1 MPRAKKLP
9 SGSWR
14 CQVCKNGVR
23 KSFTVQDP
31 STNGRRLCERLASE
45 WAEKNTLSKL
55 MTVEDAVRGYIRAR
69 REKMSPTT
77 IVSYESMLE
86 NAFGDIK
93 QRAIISL
100 DQKTVQRWVDEQA
113 GTYSAKSVRNQY
125 ALLNSAVSKYTG
137 IRFRCELPQSKDRE
151 YETPTDEDISLLIKE
166 TDGTEIGKAIL
177 LSAFGS
183 LREGEC
189 SALRK
194 EDINGNE
201 ITVRHSMAWDG
212 SGWVMKAPKN
222 FSSERTIILPEEVIK
237 KLQSETD
244 FIVNLNPREIAHRYE
259 KVARRLGLKFRF
271 HDLRAYAASVR
282 HFLGIPDAYIQFDGG
297 WKTDVVLKRVYRRTM
312 EDKRKEFAKVA
323 NDHFLEV
330 ISHADTHEPS
340 QMPENKGK

>member
-45 WAEKNTLSKL
+45 WAEKNTLSRL
-55 MTVEDAVRGYIRAR
+55 MTVEDAVRGYINAR

-86 NAFGDIK
+86 NAFGNIK
-93 QRAIISL
+93 DRAIVSL
-100 DQKTVQRWVDEQA
+100 DQRAVQKWVDEQT
-113 GTYSAKSVRNQY
+113 GMYSAKSVRNQY
-125 ALLNSAVSKYTG
+125 ALLNSSMAKYTG

-151 YETPTDEDISLLIKE
+151 YETPTDDDISLLLKE
-166 TDGTEIGKAIL
+166 TEGTELHKAIL

-194 EDINGNE
+194 EDISGNE

-212 SGWVMKAPKN
+212 TGWVMKAPKN
-222 FSSERTIILPEEVIK
+222 FSSERTITLPDEVME
-237 KLQSETD
+237 KLVSNGE
-244 FIVNLNPREIAHRYE
+244 FIVDLNPREIAHRYE

-297 WKTDVVLKRVYRRTM
+297 WKTDTVLKRVYRRAM
-312 EDKRKEFAKVA
+312 DDKRKEFSKVA
-323 NDHFLEV
+323 NEHFLEV
-330 ISHADTHEPS
+330 ISHADAHNTPET
-340 QMPENKGK
+340 PENKGK